1 MQAYQR
7 KQEIKQLFVA
17 ALECSFYV
25 APKEPGLTSDELGEV
40 GSRLSLQQGEITDAI
55 SETVTQYF
63 GGKNPRLLPKKDV
76 LLHWHAFI
84 IVEEPDYRNAH
95 AFDFLYEQFAESARA
110 HGARNARVEHGVLVE
125 RAVAQG
131 IPEVDIEAAI
141 AICIFADQFLE
152 KEGILYP
159 KCPGANFDSPT
170 QALKQN
176 PPNRIHQKPAR
187 ARVYP
192 IVKDVIARRKDGRP
206 KSAEPLAAFAG
217 ELEKLGYSA
226 FRLWWTQLVG
236 EYKQASRQTASV
248 TVAVLAA
255 ALVEGVLTFVVKH
268 ARSKGLAVFRS
279 SDFDGEPRSWK
290 VEKLIASA
298 ASGGDE
304 AILDQA
310 TKLRAEGLVQTRQRI
325 HAGRMLSDIPTGPT
339 DLKPEQARDAG
350 LTAELVVGHVIEWLQ
365 RYPPDASKP

>member
-7 KQEIKQLFVA
+7 KQEINRLLVA

-25 APKEPGLTSDELGEV
+25 APKEPGLTYEELLEV
-40 GSRLSLQQGEITDAI
+40 GSRLSLQQGETSDAI

-63 GGKNPRLLPKKDV
+63 GGKNSRLLPNKEA
-76 LLHWHAFI
+76 LHWHAFLF
-84 IVEEPDYRNAH
+84 VEEPDYRNAH

-110 HGARNARVEHGVLVE
+110 HGARNARVEHSVIVE

-131 IPEVDIEAAI
+131 IPEVDIEAAV
-141 AICIFADQFLE
+141 AICIFADQFSE
-152 KEGILYP
+152 REGILQS
-159 KCPGANFDSPT
+159 KHHGANFDSPS

-176 PPNRIHQKPAR
+176 PANRVHQNPER

-192 IVKDVIARRKDGRP
+192 IVKDVIARRNDGRP

-217 ELEKLGYSA
+217 ELQKLGYSA

-236 EYKQASRQTASV
+236 EYKQASRQTSSV

-255 ALVEGVLTFVVKH
+255 ALVEGALTFVVKH

-279 SDFDGEPRSWK
+279 SDFEGEPRSWK

-298 ASGGDE
+298 ASGGDD

-325 HAGRMLSDIPTGPT
+325 HAGRMLSDIPTGPS

-350 LTAELVVGHVIEWLQ
+350 LTAELVVGSVIEWLQ
-365 RYPPDASKP
+365 KYPPGPSKS

>member
-1 MQAYQR
+1 
-7 KQEIKQLFVA
+7 
-17 ALECSFYV
+17 
-25 APKEPGLTSDELGEV
+25 
-40 GSRLSLQQGEITDAI
+40 
-55 SETVTQYF
+55 
-63 GGKNPRLLPKKDV
+63 
-76 LLHWHAFI
+76 
-84 IVEEPDYRNAH
+84 
-95 AFDFLYEQFAESARA
+95 
-110 HGARNARVEHGVLVE
+110 
-125 RAVAQG
+125 
-131 IPEVDIEAAI
+131 
-141 AICIFADQFLE
+141 
-152 KEGILYP
+152 
-159 KCPGANFDSPT
+159 
-170 QALKQN
+170 
-176 PPNRIHQKPAR
+176 
-187 ARVYP
+187 
-192 IVKDVIARRKDGRP
+192 
-206 KSAEPLAAFAG
+206 
-217 ELEKLGYSA
+217 
-226 FRLWWTQLVG
+226 VG